1 MSPFIAIFK
10 EEDRNEDIR
19 ELLRELKK
27 QRVRI
32 STSIIT
38 IQEVSVLSYRFG
50 TIASDNYVR
59 VNRLARIEG
68 LSKDVA
74 LTVAKLEAQI
84 VDRLKGLAKTDKEE
98 DNKRRKWDCFHIATA
113 MCLKCWV
120 LYSLDKGMLARKEQL
135 QIRDLDF
142 SIPKAV
148 TLRLFPIEE

>member
-1 MSPFIAIFK
+1 
-10 EEDRNEDIR
+10 
-19 ELLRELKK
+19 LRKSGCF
-27 QRVRI
+27 VRF
-32 STSIIT
+32 S
-38 IQEVSVLSYRFG
+38 LS
-50 TIASDNYVR
+50 A
-59 VNRLARIEG
+59 E
-68 LSKDVA
+68 
-74 LTVAKLEAQI
+74 I

-113 MCLKCWV
+113 MCLKCRV